1 MFNFLNS
8 VLRIESLSGEDQ
20 RLKTIT
26 EFREERKHRQKPP
39 VSGTEDQGFM
49 SKGSLAGL
57 AVRSEAVQEKERVE
71 GAYKRAGEA
80 HARAE
85 RKAKKN
91 LRLDMGKGEGGRG
104 MERGRRERD
113 GRWGRKDVLAST
125 ILEED
130 DSSDVGF

>member
-1 MFNFLNS
+1 MFNFLIP
-8 VLRIESLSGEDQ
+8 VLRLESVSEEDR

-26 EFREERKHRQKPP
+26 EFREERKRRQKPP
-39 VSGTEDQGFM
+39 VSGTEDQGFK
-49 SKGSLAGL
+49 SKGGLAGL
-57 AVRSEAVQEKERVE
+57 AVGNEAEQERVE
-71 GAYKRAGEA
+71 GAYIRAREA
-80 HARAE
+80 LARAE

-91 LRLDMGKGEGGRG
+91 LHLDWGKGEGERG

-113 GRWGRKDVLAST
+113 GRWGRKGVLTST